1 MISNKLLS
9 LFPAEYTPTD
19 QQCSI
24 IEKIEKGL
32 ETNKFV
38 ICCAPTGSGKSLLAK
53 TIAGLSSKPS
63 DEMHELISSYAAFK
77 QDFSG
82 NYTYEE
88 ECNSQPAFGSFVLT
102 ITKSLQD
109 QYMSLFSSTDILKGK
124 ANYICNVDDNF
135 TVDLAPCTFASSI
148 KDDCLSKNKCAYYNA
163 RTTALLSEFATLN
176 YKMFMS
182 LPGHVKRKNV
192 IICDEASELE
202 EELIRQYSAEINY
215 EKLRQYNIE
224 INTLIT
230 DNKERA
236 RTWVYQ
242 LIDKVNQA
250 TDEILAIAAKKLGL
264 VSKSD
269 KIKFQYLKS
278 LHSSLTTIDSLW
290 DMCDY
295 IVDQDST
302 RVTLTPLHANILA
315 QNIFKYADKIVLM
328 SATIIDHKHFAN
340 SLGIKEYAYV
350 EEKSSFDPSKS
361 PIYVSSAFRL
371 NYQNLRS
378 ELPKISEA
386 IKKIVEHHKNDKG
399 VIHTHTQEITNI
411 LRDKLSG
418 DDRFLFRD
426 NNASNEDILK
436 LHSLSSDPTV
446 LVSPSLTYGIDLKDD
461 LARFQIIVKLP
472 FLPLSS
478 KRIKKMFELDK
489 VWYENKMLNSIV
501 QAAGRATRSKDDHSV
516 TYILDGNFINI
527 MRRCGNRLPKHFI
540 DRIH

>member
-9 LFPAEYTPTD
+9 FFPSEYTPTD
-19 QQCSI
+19 QQCNL

-38 ICCAPTGSGKSLLAK
+38 VCCAPTGSGKSLLAK
-53 TIAGLSSKPS
+53 TVAGLADKPS
-63 DEMHELISSYAAFK
+63 DEMRELITSYAAFK

-82 NYTYEE
+82 NYTYED
-88 ECNSQPAFGSFVLT
+88 ECKSQPAFGAFVLT

-109 QYMSLFSSTDILKGK
+109 QYMSLFSSADMLKGK
-124 ANYICNVDDNF
+124 ANYICNVDDTF
-135 TVDLAPCTFASSI
+135 TVDLAPCTFASAI
-148 KDDCLSKNKCAYYNA
+148 KEDCLSKNKCAYYNA

-176 YKMFMS
+176 YKMFMA
-182 LPGHVKRKNV
+182 LPSHVKRKNI

-202 EELIRQYSAEINY
+202 EELVRQFSAEINY
-215 EKLRQYNIE
+215 DKLSQYNIE

-236 RTWVYQ
+236 RTWIYQ

-250 TDEILAIAAKKLGL
+250 ADDILAVAAKKLGL

-269 KIKFQYLKS
+269 KIKYQYLKS

-290 DMCDY
+290 DKCDY
-295 IVDQDST
+295 IIDQDVT
-302 RVTLTPLHANILA
+302 KVTLTPLHANILA
-315 QNIFKYADKIVLM
+315 QNVFQYADKVILM
-328 SATIIDHKHFAN
+328 SATIIDHKHFAS

-350 EEKSSFDPSKS
+350 EEKSDFDPEKS
-361 PIYVSSAFRL
+361 PIYVSSAFKL
-371 NYQNLRS
+371 NYQNLKS

-386 IKKIVEHHKNDKG
+386 IKKIVAHHKDDKG
-399 VIHTHTQEITNI
+399 VIHTHTQDITNI
-411 LRDKLSG
+411 LRDKLSR
-418 DDRFLFRD
+418 DERFLFRD
-426 NNASNEDILK
+426 VNTNNEELLK
-436 LHSLSSDPTV
+436 QHSLSSDPTV
-446 LVSPSLTYGIDLKDD
+446 LVSPSLTYGVDLKDD

-489 VWYENKMLNSIV
+489 TWYENKMLNSIV

-527 MRRCGNRLPKHFI
+527 IRRSGNRLPKHFI